1 MVAGPTLRELQAA
14 FAAALIGNSR
24 VPYDVQGGTVTAAVR
39 FSVHSNTVRAS
50 LRNAIAATFP
60 VTRALMEPRTFDDI
74 AGRFISAHPPDK
86 GWLCAYGAAFPEFV
100 AGLPPTTVPP
110 HLADVAQLEWLCVAA
125 ANAPDTPRLDLSTL
139 ARLSADQLAVV
150 RLRLRESAFLLRS
163 DHPVLAIW
171 TAGRNEAGAFASAE
185 PDTGSSPLLIS
196 QAQTMVTVTALSVGE
211 GAFTGATENGQ
222 SLLEAAAAGVVDPSF
237 NLASTLVRL
246 CSVGALSAVLDQDD
260 SQSKPQLL
268 GRH

>member
-1 MVAGPTLRELQAA
+1 MLAGPTLRELQAV
-14 FAAALIGNSR
+14 FAAALVGNSR
-24 VPYDVQGGTVTAAVR
+24 VPNEVQGGTVPAAVR

-60 VTRALMEPRTFDDI
+60 VTRALAEPRTFDTI

-100 AGLPPTTVPP
+100 ADLPPATVPP
-110 HLADVAQLEWLCVAA
+110 YLADVAQLEWLRVAA
-125 ANAPDTPRLDLSTL
+125 ANAPDTPRLDLSAL
-139 ARLSADQLAVV
+139 ARLSVDQLSVV

-163 DHPVLAIW
+163 NYPLLAIW
-171 TAGRNEAGAFASAE
+171 TAGRNEAPGFASA
-185 PDTGSSPLLIS
+185 DTGGSPLLIS
-196 QAQTMVTVTALSVGE
+196 QADIMVIVTALSVGE
-211 GAFTGATENGQ
+211 SAFTAATENGQ
-222 SLLEAAAAGVVDPSF
+222 SLLEATAAAGVVDPSF

-246 CSVGALSAVLDQDD
+246 CSVGALSAVVDQDA
-260 SQSKPQLL
+260 SHSKPQLV